1 MVIAVSQFH
10 APSNQP
16 HPWLG
21 RSLGDHNRYRLEQ
34 RLGSGGMGE
43 VFLATD
49 TRLGKSVAIKV
60 LRESLAIAND
70 LDLKERFER
79 ECAICAALKSSHIVQ
94 VSDYGVTSEGY
105 PFYAMEYLQ
114 GQTLEHRLMAQ
125 PRMDI
130 TQTCKI
136 ITQVCAGLQ
145 MAHEGVVIWN
155 REKNSSKRI
164 KVIHRDLKPANIF
177 LVATALGE
185 LVKIIDFGIAKIH
198 SLQAE
203 YTSATNMFL
212 GTCHYAPPEQFDG
225 GRDVDERSDI
235 YSLGVI
241 LYEMLTGTDPF
252 GLDFRKKRV
261 TNSAWLAAHA
271 SKSPKPM
278 RSQPHC
284 EHIPPALETVVMRC
298 LEKLPGNRFASV
310 ANLREALQ
318 AASSDLPTAIRSSA
332 IDTEETAIEKKSTV
346 PAAVESVSR
355 RDRISTAQNLP
366 KRKFSRLL
374 VGSSA
379 LLVLAL
385 GIYSMPRLERFSE
398 QFSALTKADLGTT
411 LVNGT
416 HQLALA
422 ETLSDN
428 SSPVLAAVLSPD
440 GQTLISGG
448 EDRDT
453 VGQFYPIKL
462 WDLKTGQVL
471 RTLDGHLDAVRSLSL
486 SQNGQTLASGSG
498 DHTIKIWDMSTGALL
513 QTLEGH
519 TAPVWSVA
527 LSQDGQTLI
536 SGSEDNT
543 VIIWDLKTGA
553 SQTLSGHSGTVYSVA
568 LSPDGKTFA
577 SSGEDKTIKLWN
589 REGELVRTLGEPG
602 GHKDVVS
609 AVTFSSDGQQ
619 LASASWDKSV
629 KLWNAATGQLLQ
641 TFQGHGDRVTTVTFI
656 DEQAIASASLDNT
669 IKIWNAQTGQSL
681 QNIAAHSNWV
691 LSVTAQPSAQTLV
704 SSSSDATIKVW
715 R

>member
-1 MVIAVSQFH
+1 MMVTAVSQFH

-21 RSLGDHNRYRLEQ
+21 RLLGDHNRYRLDQ
-34 RLGSGGMGE
+34 QLGSGGMGE
-43 VFLATD
+43 VFSATD

-105 PFYAMEYLQ
+105 PFYVMEYLQ
-114 GQTLEHRLMAQ
+114 GQTLEQRLMAQ
-125 PRMDI
+125 PRLDI
-130 TQTCKI
+130 AQTCNI

-145 MAHEGVVIWN
+145 MAHEGVMIWN
-155 REKNSSKRI
+155 REENSSKRI

-177 LVATALGE
+177 LVSTALGE
-185 LVKIIDFGIAKIH
+185 LVKVIDFGIAKIH

-225 GRDVDERSDI
+225 GKDIDERSDI
-235 YSLGVI
+235 YSLGII

-252 GLDFRKKRV
+252 GFDFRKKRI

-284 EHIPPALETVVMRC
+284 EHIPFELEAVVMQC
-298 LEKLPGNRFASV
+298 LQKSPGDRFASV
-310 ANLREALQ
+310 ASLRKALQ
-318 AASSDLPTAIRSSA
+318 SANSDSSTFIRLPAA
-332 IDTEETAIEKKSTV
+332 DTEETLVEKKSTV
-346 PAAVESVSR
+346 PTVVEGLSR
-355 RDRISTAQNLP
+355 GDRISNAENQP

-374 VGSSA
+374 AGGSA
-379 LLVLAL
+379 LLVLAF
-385 GIYSMPRLERFSE
+385 GIYSVPRLE
-398 QFSALTKADLGTT
+398 QFSTLARTDLGTT

-422 ETLSDN
+422 ETLSGN
-428 SSPVLAAVLSPD
+428 SNPVLAAVLSPD

-448 EDRDT
+448 EDRDA

-471 RTLDGHLDAVRSLSL
+471 RTLDGHLQTVRSLSL
-486 SQNGQTLASGSG
+486 SEDGRTLASGSG
-498 DHTIKIWDMSTGALL
+498 DNTIKIWDVTTGNLL

-519 TAPVWSVA
+519 TAPVSSVA

-536 SGSEDNT
+536 SGSEDKT
-543 VIIWDLKTGA
+543 VIIWNLETGA
-553 SQTLSGHSGTVYSVA
+553 SQVLSGHSATVYSVA
-568 LSPDGKTFA
+568 LDRDGRTIA
-577 SSGEDKTIKLWN
+577 SSSEDKTIKLWDL
-589 REGELVRTLGEPG
+589 ETGELIRTLGEPG

-609 AVTFSSDGQQ
+609 AVAFSANGQQ
-619 LASASWDKSV
+619 LASASWDGSV

-641 TFQGHGDRVTTVTFI
+641 TFQGHSDRVTTVTFI

-681 QNIAAHSNWV
+681 QNIAAHSDWI

-704 SSSSDATIKVW
+704 SSSTDTTIKIW